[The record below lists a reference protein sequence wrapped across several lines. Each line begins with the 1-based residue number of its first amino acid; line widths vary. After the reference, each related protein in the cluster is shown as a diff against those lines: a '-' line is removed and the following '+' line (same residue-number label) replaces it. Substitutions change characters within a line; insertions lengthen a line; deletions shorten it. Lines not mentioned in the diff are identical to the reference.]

1 MTGGRMYAHAA
12 DPQRGAHVDIIITF
26 SKFADGIP
34 IPSEHPVS
42 ADRNLPLVSG
52 GHAVTKRR

>member
-1 MTGGRMYAHAA
+1 MYAHAA